1 MGEVGR
7 ALFSFPNGVRTLA
20 SCGHVGFLVTC
31 FPPAAKLSLPPRK
44 ARKQALG
51 GIQAAESRC
60 VFCPFVALLLCLV
73 WILAGS
79 PLNAYGTGGGQVPFA
94 TVDKGSRS
102 GVRERKFVVIKT
114 SQEWEALWR
123 AHRSGTSPDKPA
135 PALDIQSEMILAV
148 FAGEKKTGGYGIEI
162 LRIEEDGAAR
172 SLNAFVRETSP
183 APSAIVIQMLT
194 QPYHIVKL
202 RKVDLPI
209 VFKSGDP

>member
-1 MGEVGR
+1 MSLRRVAGARVPPSTYTPR
-7 ALFSFPNGVRTLA
+7 LFSALFPCVLGIFVGLALSVSEAGNGTR
-20 SCGHVGFLVTC
+20 
-31 FPPAAKLSLPPRK
+31 
-44 ARKQALG
+44 
-51 GIQAAESRC
+51 I
-60 VFCPFVALLLCLV
+60 PFV
-73 WILAGS
+73 S
-79 PLNAYGTGGGQVPFA
+79 
-94 TVDKGSRS
+94 VDKGSRS

-123 AHRSGTSPDKPA
+123 AHRSGTSPGKPV
-135 PALDIQSEMILAV
+135 PAFNDQSEMILAV

-183 APSAIVIQMLT
+183 PPSAIVIQALT

-209 VFKSGDP
+209 VFKSGDPQK

>member
-1 MGEVGR
+1 MSLSRVTGAR
-7 ALFSFPNGVRTLA
+7 FPQSTYTSHLFFALFSCVLWIL
-20 SCGHVGFLVTC
+20 VGL
-31 FPPAAKLSLPPRK
+31 PLSVCEAGNAIR
-44 ARKQALG
+44 
-51 GIQAAESRC
+51 I
-60 VFCPFVALLLCLV
+60 PFV
-73 WILAGS
+73 
-79 PLNAYGTGGGQVPFA
+79 

-114 SQEWEALWR
+114 NQEWEALWR

-135 PALDIQSEMILAV
+135 PAFDIQSEMIVAV

-162 LRIEEDGAAR
+162 KRVEEDGAAR
-172 SLNAFVRETSP
+172 SLNAFVTETSP
-183 APSAIVIQMLT
+183 PPKAIVTQALT